1 MSDHIIIISCSN
13 GKARGGNAA
22 YNPDDSI
29 TAFLPPEI
37 QQTVWERRR
46 TIADWIIAGQV
57 EDRLRGDGNR
67 RDSRYNI
74 DLKMGPDLGAGLSEI
89 CPPDAHSDMRQESQ
103 SKATIKY
110 LPAYER
116 YDGRFFVNAG
126 LETFEKA
133 IVDEC
138 HVLIVSGLYGLL
150 LPEELIQAYNCHLDD
165 EVLDSGMSADYT
177 DDGTV
182 ENADAR
188 ISGIWRRHNLPNR
201 ILQAFIEDHNKQND
215 HTIKHV
221 IDLLSET
228 SYQRLFNWDE
238 LYGWFKRNGISW
250 FHRMVQGVREP
261 AFLPDLARY
270 FRYDLVEQ
278 GFSVPP
284 PGKVVREYLH
294 TINENGG
301 HLEFTKRIRP
311 EPFTANLLQSEL
323 GDFTWRNLET
333 LTQEDL
339 IHGELFFQLYNA
351 LSTKQPDEIAP
362 RIVNFFS
369 ALENELHSICRPKVG
384 KGSLGEFIHRLCQG
398 ELKDCWPDKQTCAAM
413 CSELARLLTIRNC
426 MSHRGV
432 VRREGLLAARNTIL
446 KKDGLLAALV
456 TLKMARPEFSKR
468 SKR

>member
-13 GKARGGNAA
+13 GKVRGGNAA

-29 TAFLPPEI
+29 TAFLPPDI

-46 TIADWIIAGQV
+46 TIVDWIIAGQV

-74 DLKMGPDLGAGLSEI
+74 DLKMGPDLGAGLSEMY
-89 CPPDAHSDMRQESQ
+89 PPDAHSDMRQQSQ
-103 SKATIKY
+103 PKTPIKY

-126 LETFEKA
+126 LEAFERA
-133 IVDEC
+133 ILEEC

-165 EVLDSGMSADYT
+165 EVRDSGMSADDVT
-177 DDGTV
+177 A
-182 ENADAR
+182 ENADTR
-188 ISGIWRRHNLPNR
+188 ISEIWRRHNLPNR
-201 ILQAFIEDHNKQND
+201 ILQAFIEDHNQQND
-215 HTIKHV
+215 HTIQHV
-221 IDLLSET
+221 MDLLSET
-228 SYQRLFNWDE
+228 SYQRLFSWDE
-238 LYGWFKRNGISW
+238 LYGWFKKNGISW

-261 AFLPDLARY
+261 AFLPDLGRY

-278 GFSVPP
+278 GFRVPP

-301 HLEFTKRIRP
+301 HLEFTKKIKP
-311 EPFTANLLQSEL
+311 EPFTAKLLQSEL

-333 LTQEDL
+333 RTREDL

-369 ALENELHSICRPKVG
+369 ALENELHFICCQKAR
-384 KGSLGEFIHRLCQG
+384 KGSLGMFIHQLCQG
-398 ELKDCWPDKQTCAAM
+398 DLQECWPDKQKRTVM
-413 CSELARLLTIRNC
+413 CSELDRLLATRNN

-432 VRREGLLAARNTIL
+432 VTREGLLVARNTIF

-456 TLKMARPEFSKR
+456 TLKMARSEFSKR
-468 SKR
+468 SKG